1 MYSPDWA
8 RVGAILESVAYSCSV
23 MPEET
28 PTMRS
33 GSSERICS
41 KLSSADDS
49 TSGAAPPRR
58 STAHGHVAWGWSPYQ
73 SRMPTG
79 TTPRASRASW
89 SVKPTVT
96 TRSGFAG
103 TTVVPYL
110 CSIETGNPAAVAVP
124 SDPDDPAAV
133 VAPPADAVV

>member
-1 MYSPDWA
+1 MYSDDWA
-8 RVGAILESVAYSCSV
+8 SVGAILDSVAYSWSV
-23 MPEET
+23 MPDET

-49 TSGAAPPRR
+49 TSGVAPPRR

-79 TTPRASRASW
+79 TTPSASRASW
-89 SVKPTVT
+89 SVNPTVT
-96 TRSGFAG
+96 TRSGRDG
-103 TTVVPYL
+103 TTVSPYL
-110 CSIETGNPAAVAVP
+110 CGTKTGNPAPLDAAVP
-124 SDPDDPAAV
+124 ADPAAV
-133 VAPPADAVV
+133 VAVAAAS